1 MTPSSPEP
9 TYLVRVAQL
18 LLNDAQRAG
27 IDRDALLRELG
38 LDAKLLENPDDRLPL
53 HTLTA
58 IVRAVIARSREGR
71 SREASWVADGC
82 EGFLGSRERRGTSR
96 SFACEPPVHRR

>member
-1 MTPSSPEP
+1 MTSASSEP

-38 LDAKLLENPDDRLPL
+38 LDAKLLENADERLPL
-53 HTLTA
+53 HTLAA
-58 IVRAVIARSREGR
+58 IARAVVARSPAPGF
-71 SREASWVADGC
+71 SASDAAA
-82 EGFLGSRERRGTSR
+82 SPRT
-96 SFACEPPVHRR
+96 PPP